1 MADHPDNDLDP
12 SDTHGPHPPAPAPK
26 PKTSALKGTVLGAAM
41 LGLGEVLEPEKTNT
55 DVVIETT
62 VDKDDDLG
70 KKFDLDFGDL
80 DGLEPQTGSDIDTDT
95 L

>member
-1 MADHPDNDLDP
+1 
-12 SDTHGPHPPAPAPK
+12 
-26 PKTSALKGTVLGAAM
+26 M